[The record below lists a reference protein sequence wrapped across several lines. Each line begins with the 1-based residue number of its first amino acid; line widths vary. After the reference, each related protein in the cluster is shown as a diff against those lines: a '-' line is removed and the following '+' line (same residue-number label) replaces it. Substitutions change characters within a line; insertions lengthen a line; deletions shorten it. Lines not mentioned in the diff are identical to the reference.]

1 MSSANRPTFNPAK
14 ATETQGGFKRYV
26 PSHTQSM
33 YLLPAH
39 TVLKTRQI
47 GQNSIDEVKQKDL
60 KKELENREK
69 ESKKKN
75 TLQSLKQD
83 QEEETKDKILSI
95 QEQKKEKEDL
105 NSEEENETNH
115 KKQKSKYDDEDEDLD
130 SSSSDDESDDS
141 DNSDDEELMKELAR
155 IKKENAEKDRK
166 ELQQRALTSNPL
178 LQPINVQ
185 QQDEESFTVK
195 RKWTDSTVFKNQ
207 AREDKQQKKKRFI
220 NDTTRNDYHK
230 EFMNEF
236 MK

>member
-47 GQNSIDEVKQKDL
+47 GQNSIEEVKQKDL
-60 KKELENREK
+60 KKELEDREK
-69 ESKKKN
+69 ELKKKN

-83 QEEETKDKILSI
+83 QEEPEDKLLSI
-95 QEQKKEKEDL
+95 QDEKKEKEDS
-105 NSEEENETNH
+105 NSDEEKDSNP
-115 KKQKSKYDDEDEDLD
+115 KKRKSKYDDEDEDLD
-130 SSSSDDESDDS
+130 SSSSDDSDDS

-155 IKKENAEKDRK
+155 IKKESAEKEKK

-207 AREDKQQKKKRFI
+207 AREEKQQKKKRFI